1 MDDPHPSSDGLLATE
16 KVQRLD
22 GGGFLYNRELEIKS
36 VLPARAECVVTE
48 PFYTRKI
55 NGSLRLN
62 LTQHGETHQV
72 QTQ

>member
-1 MDDPHPSSDGLLATE
+1 MVEALLLLNIE
-16 KVQRLD
+16 I
-22 GGGFLYNRELEIKS
+22 RELKIKS
-36 VLPARAECVVTE
+36 VLLVKAECVVT
-48 PFYTRKI
+48 TLHVTVKI